1 VTPSPK
7 PRHNGW
13 KNTSCARSM
22 PVVCR
27 ADTVPGWRFSGQNV
41 VAQHSWS
48 RTSTLRII
56 P

>member
-41 VAQHSWS
+41 VAQH
-48 RTSTLRII
+48 
-56 P
+56 

>member
-27 ADTVPGWRFSGQNV
+27 ADTGPGWRFSGQNV
-41 VAQHSWS
+41 VAQH
-48 RTSTLRII
+48 
-56 P
+56 